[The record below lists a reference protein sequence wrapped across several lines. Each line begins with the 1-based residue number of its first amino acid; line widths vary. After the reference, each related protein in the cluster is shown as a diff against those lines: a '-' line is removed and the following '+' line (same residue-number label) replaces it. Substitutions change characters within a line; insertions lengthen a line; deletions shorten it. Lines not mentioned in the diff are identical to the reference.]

1 MYLIAGKCMKKF
13 SNGLKIMELSLKN
26 QTRLLLWVKLGCS
39 PKCDVNIERK
49 IFFLLSTDLS
59 DLSDGGRAV
68 SHRTS
73 YISTISQIR
82 ILFATH
88 DSSLFL
94 ITDFS
99 DLSDRGR
106 AVSHRTSQI
115 STISQIRN
123 LFATHDSSFFLIT
136 DFSDLSDGGR
146 TVSHRSTSWK
156 SRYVGGS
163 GTLTL

>member
-1 MYLIAGKCMKKF
+1 M
-13 SNGLKIMELSLKN
+13 
-26 QTRLLLWVKLGCS
+26 GCS

-49 IFFLLSTDLS
+49 IFFLLITDFS

-73 YISTISQIR
+73 HISTISQIR

-99 DLSDRGR
+99 DLSDRGGR
-106 AVSHRTSQI
+106 CLAVAR
-115 STISQIRN
+115 
-123 LFATHDSSFFLIT
+123 L
-136 DFSDLSDGGR
+136 GR
-146 TVSHRSTSWK
+146 VVMWGE
-156 SRYVGGS
+156 VGQ
-163 GTLTL
+163 

>member
-1 MYLIAGKCMKKF
+1 M
-13 SNGLKIMELSLKN
+13 
-26 QTRLLLWVKLGCS
+26 
-39 PKCDVNIERK
+39 
-49 IFFLLSTDLS
+49 
-59 DLSDGGRAV
+59 

-88 DSSLFL
+88 DSSFFL

-115 STISQIRN
+115 STISQIRI

-136 DFSDLSDGGR
+136 DFSDLSDRGEGG
-146 TVSHRSTSWK
+146 VPS
-156 SRYVGGS
+156 
-163 GTLTL
+163 